1 MLAAISLLS
10 AANLQAFMAQ
20 SVDELAQG
28 SNSELLD
35 IAVER
40 GLTPPEVRVEQDPDD
55 LDDDQRLSLI
65 LEIAYDK
72 TDQFVDNLVNLPE
85 PWETLSDVV
94 RVRLMREAIEAFDTP
109 EERQALWNK
118 LRQVWAD
125 LKESVAEGRARRQS
139 RRAKRSA

>member
-1 MLAAISLLS
+1 
-10 AANLQAFMAQ
+10 
-20 SVDELAQG
+20 
-28 SNSELLD
+28 
-35 IAVER
+35 
-40 GLTPPEVRVEQDPDD
+40 
-55 LDDDQRLSLI
+55 
-65 LEIAYDK
+65 
-72 TDQFVDNLVNLPE
+72 VDNLVNLPE